1 MYQTG
6 SLLCEAIIYY
16 IYTTLCLSVCLS
28 VCLYINVCTYVCMYV
43 CMYVRMYVC
52 MYVCMHACYLCG
64 YFWFSY
70 THMYVSR
77 LTTWAIYI
85 AHSSDS
91 ENGKATIFD
100 MLTHY
105 MGEANHMNA
114 LLARQNSVHPSGAS

>member
-1 MYQTG
+1 M
-6 SLLCEAIIYY
+6 SLESTTDVPDRQFTMPGNHLLHIYY
-16 IYTTLCLSVCLS
+16 TLSVCLS

-43 CMYVRMYVC
+43 CT
-52 MYVCMHACYLCG
+52 YVCMHACYLCG